1 MSITLSYANT
11 DRNLIAC
18 NDLASA
24 ALHALLHSPD
34 FTISMLLWA
43 AKTAHASGMK
53 SLLQAVLSALLDV
66 CRGKTAVALNVDT
79 MVLVRCLIRLN
90 VTALDEIQGNAT

>member
-1 MSITLSYANT
+1 MILSLSPPKT
-11 DRNLIAC
+11 DRTSAFY
-18 NDLASA
+18 LASA

-43 AKTAHASGMK
+43 AKTAHASGMR

-90 VTALDEIQGNAT
+90 VTALDEMSEDNR